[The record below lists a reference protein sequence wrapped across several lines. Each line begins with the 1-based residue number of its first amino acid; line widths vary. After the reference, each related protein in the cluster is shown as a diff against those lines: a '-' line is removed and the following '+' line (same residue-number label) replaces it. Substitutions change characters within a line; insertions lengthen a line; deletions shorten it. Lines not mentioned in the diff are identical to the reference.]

1 MLLACGG
8 GGSDAISRDGSSD
21 GDDTPDPITYSV
33 SLSLVNA
40 DGQTDGQLSASNPLT
55 LTARVTDNTGAIATD
70 QLVTFTFNPEGLAEF
85 GNDSGTATTGTT
97 GDATISLL
105 VGENSGSG
113 EVIATLSDG
122 QSASTT
128 FTSQGDN
135 ARERASKFPRFIRWG
150 GAITLKWHRQY

>member
-1 MLLACGG
+1 MYVSTHKIAFKQLYDFFVISGG

-85 GNDSGTATTGTT
+85 GKIGR
-97 GDATISLL
+97 
-105 VGENSGSG
+105 
-113 EVIATLSDG
+113 
-122 QSASTT
+122 ASC
-128 FTSQGDN
+128 
-135 ARERASKFPRFIRWG
+135 RERV
-150 GAITLKWHRQY
+150 